1 MKLLPLHPVGKKDS
15 VAQSAYAKATAD
27 KVGRASRHLG
37 FSVKIHSVG
46 GPRFENARTTEKD
59 IVDSVAQSVEQLT
72 LNQRV
77 PGSSPGGVTEGGA

>member
-1 MKLLPLHPVGKKDS
+1 MKLLPLHPVDKKDS
-15 VAQSAYAKATAD
+15 VAQSAFAKATAD
-27 KVGRASRHLG
+27 KVGRAWRLWRQ
-37 FSVKIHSVG
+37 